1 MSKTPEGWFLLDWT
15 GPMRGGK
22 WRFLMRRLSIHKRLA
37 HLEAL
42 QGNQA
47 GVPIGAQTD
56 VTAAIAGYLE
66 QLREWRRSA
75 AAKEPNQDDR

>member
-1 MSKTPEGWFLLDWT
+1 
-15 GPMRGGK
+15 
-22 WRFLMRRLSIHKRLA
+22 MRRISIHKRLS

-47 GVPIGAQTD
+47 GLPIGAQPD
-56 VTAAIAGYLE
+56 VTAAIADYLE

-75 AAKEPNQDDR
+75 AAEEPDPDDR